1 MTAPAAPRAT
11 AAGAQVGAPWS
22 ALGRR
27 PRRPP
32 PGPARRAAT
41 RRTRRPWLL
50 LAPTLVVLGVLL
62 AWPLVRVVLISLQDY
77 GLREINTGESNWI
90 GLDNY
95 TSLLADS
102 YLWTV
107 VLPNT
112 VGFAIVN
119 VVLTVVLGTLVAL
132 LMQRLGPFWRTATAT
147 ATMVAWAVP
156 AVTGTYVWVFVFDPL
171 DGIGTQVLGALGLI
185 EPGVTNVFTERFWFF
200 AIATLNVVHHGF
212 PFVALTVLA
221 GLLTIPRELHEAATM
236 DGAGPWRR
244 FWSITF
250 PTLRPVFAVVTILS
264 TIWDFKVFAQLYLMP
279 GGDGG
284 NRAVLNLGTWSYI
297 ESFAQNQYG
306 LGSAIAVLLTLLL
319 MVITL
324 VYLRVLFK
332 DEAL

>member
-1 MTAPAAPRAT
+1 VTAPAAPRAT
-11 AAGAQVGAPWS
+11 GVAAQVPAPVVPGTG
-22 ALGRR
+22 GRR
-27 PRRPP
+27 R
-32 PGPARRAAT
+32 PARRGTSPGA
-41 RRTRRPWLL
+41 RGRRPWLL
-50 LAPTLVVLGVLL
+50 LAPSLLVLAVLL
-62 AWPLVRVVLISLQDY
+62 AWPLVRVVVISLQDY

-95 TSLLADS
+95 TSLLGDR
-102 YLWTV
+102 YLWTT

-112 VGFAIVN
+112 VGFAVVN

-132 LMQRLGPFWRTATAT
+132 LMARLGTLWRTVVAT

-171 DGIGTQVLGALGLI
+171 DGVATRLLGAVGLI
-185 EPGVTNVFTERFWFF
+185 EPGVTNVFTERGWFF

-221 GLLTIPRELHEAATM
+221 GLMTIPRELHEAAMM
-236 DGAGPWRR
+236 DGAGAWRR

-284 NRAVLNLGTWSYI
+284 NRSVLNLGTWSYI

-319 MVITL
+319 LVITL
-324 VYLRVLFK
+324 GYLRVLFR